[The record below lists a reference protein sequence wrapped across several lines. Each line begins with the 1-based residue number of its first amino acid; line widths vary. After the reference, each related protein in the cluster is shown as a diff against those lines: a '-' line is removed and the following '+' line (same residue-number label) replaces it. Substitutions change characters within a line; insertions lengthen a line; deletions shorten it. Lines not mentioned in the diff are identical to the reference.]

1 MRFDITIL
9 GSNSAIPA
17 FGRYLSSQV
26 LSVQN
31 NLYLIDCG
39 EGTQFRI
46 RDFKIKI
53 SKINQIFISHLHGDH
68 YLGLVGLLGTLN
80 LQGRKETL
88 TIFSPTGLRE
98 IVEAHIKYGET
109 QFGYELEFI
118 TVDTLQYQKI
128 FEDKLLEVFS
138 IPLKHRIPTA
148 GYLFKEKPHPKN
160 IKSESI
166 KKFNLSIDQIKA
178 AKAGND
184 LLTSDGTTI
193 PNNQLTTNRRRRSFA
208 YCSDTVYT
216 ESIIPYIQNVDILY
230 HEATY
235 TDDMKKA
242 AKQYMHSTAL
252 QAATVAKKA
261 NVGKLVIGHFS
272 SRYESLESLEKEART
287 AFKDAFA
294 AIEGCLLYTSPSPR
308 DATLSRMPSSA

>member
-294 AIEGCLLYTSPSPR
+294 AIEGKSYTYNK
-308 DATLSRMPSSA
+308 